1 VTRQSF
7 FEVMLEH
14 KNDPRALFLVEIAR
28 EDDEKWRAAELGYA
42 PAQAELAELLSNT
55 GDRETAFLWAQQS
68 AAQGDRSG
76 LYQLGNCCLYGYGCA
91 RSLAT
96 AIALFKQSAELGFSA
111 AQHYYGKVAFGDCDW
126 QRFYW
131 TGLAARRGFGP
142 LFYDDVLF
150 WLPWFEKGEMGRVL
164 HTAAPVLGE
173 CLDEAR
179 ATVFGVP
186 VEEGKLVQIRRVV
199 LLYEAMMAA
208 PNVRLHAGV
217 WRGGGAGW

>member
-1 VTRQSF
+1 
-7 FEVMLEH
+7 
-14 KNDPRALFLVEIAR
+14 
-28 EDDEKWRAAELGYA
+28 
-42 PAQAELAELLSNT
+42 
-55 GDRETAFLWAQQS
+55 
-68 AAQGDRSG
+68 
-76 LYQLGNCCLYGYGCA
+76 
-91 RSLAT
+91 
-96 AIALFKQSAELGFSA
+96 
-111 AQHYYGKVAFGDCDW
+111 VASGDCDW

-199 LLYEAMMAA
+199 LLYEAMMDRAKRA
-208 PNVRLHAGV
+208 IACWSMAGRRCGV
-217 WRGGGAGW
+217 VKDMRVTIAKMAWKEAWRWGENGRGGAADEVE